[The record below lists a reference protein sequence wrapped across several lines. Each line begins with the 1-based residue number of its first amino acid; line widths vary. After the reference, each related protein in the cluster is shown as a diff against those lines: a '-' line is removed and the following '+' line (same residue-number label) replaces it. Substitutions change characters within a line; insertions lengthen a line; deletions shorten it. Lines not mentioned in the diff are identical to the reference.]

1 MIVKQCPKCITLSPV
16 PHLGVNPRGLMPN
29 HIWQM
34 DITHYAEFGKL
45 KYIHVCIDTCSG
57 FLFASL
63 HTGEASKNVI
73 DHCLQAFNA
82 MGLPK
87 LIKPDNRP
95 SYSSKNFTSF
105 CKEFGIKHKTG
116 IPYNPMGQGIV
127 ERAHRTLKNWLFKT
141 KEGQLYPP
149 RSPKAHLA
157 FTLFVLNFLHTDIKG
172 QSAADRHWHPV
183 TSNSYALVKWK
194 DPLTNEWKGP
204 DPVLI
209 WGRGSVCVFSRDEDR
224 AQWLPDKLIC

>member
-1 MIVKQCPKCITLSPV
+1 MRPMSS
-16 PHLGVNPRGLMPN
+16 

-34 DITHYAEFGKL
+34 DVIHFAEFGKL
-45 KYIHVCIDTCSG
+45 KYIHVCIDTCLG
-57 FLFASL
+57 FLYAPL
-63 HTGEASKNVI
+63 HIGEASRKVI

-87 LIKPDNRP
+87 LIKKDNRAP
-95 SYSSKNFTSF
+95 YSSKNFTSF

-127 ERAHRTLKNWLFKT
+127 ERAHLKNWLFKT
-141 KEGQLYPP
+141 KQGQLYPL

-157 FTLFVLNFLHTDIKG
+157 FTLFVLNFLQTDIKG
-172 QSAADRHWHPV
+172 QSAADHHWHPV

-194 DPLTNEWKGP
+194 DL
-204 DPVLI
+204 L
-209 WGRGSVCVFSRDEDR
+209 
-224 AQWLPDKLIC
+224 